1 MPLQI
6 NDLAPDFSGED
17 QFGNTYRLSSFSSWR
32 TVVVAFYP
40 YDWSPI
46 CSLQMTEIQRDL
58 ELFKNAGALI
68 IAISAD
74 SVYSHKSWAEK
85 HGFKFPLISDY
96 DRRIASDY
104 GVKNKTG
111 FAERTVFIVGK
122 DGRIKYVRSCKT
134 SERPSNE
141 SLLKVLQGLKK
152 AGDL

>member
-1 MPLQI
+1 MNLQI
-6 NDLAPDFSGED
+6 DDIAPDFSGED
-17 QFGNTYRLSSFSSWR
+17 QFGNTYRLNSFSGWR
-32 TVVVAFYP
+32 TVVIAFYP

-58 ELFKNAGALI
+58 DLYKNAGALI

-74 SVYSHKSWAEK
+74 SAYSHKSWAEK

-96 DRRIASDY
+96 DRMIASAY
-104 GVKNKTG
+104 GVLNEKG

-122 DGRIKYVRSCKT
+122 DARIKYIRSCKT

-141 SLLKVLQGLKK
+141 SLLKILHELK
-152 AGDL
+152 